1 MVGCLGVLLAALGGW
16 QWVARQQ
23 FLQRGWPDEFPA
35 PIADTGLPPVCVNA
49 ALEQYEGE
57 RLDWA
62 LGLIAEGG
70 ITWVR
75 QRFPWSELEPE
86 PGVFD
91 WAPWDRLVASAV
103 NQGVQL
109 IAVLDS
115 PPAWAGMPPDPEAF
129 ARFAGA
135 FANHY
140 LAQLSYYELWRNPN
154 LGDTWGG
161 QANPYAYAELLAH
174 AAPAIRAADPEARII
189 LGSLAPNVE
198 NGPVNYSETRFLE
211 ILYATGAAPYF
222 DVVSVQ
228 PYGFNT
234 GPEDRQVEPELLNF
248 SRPIL
253 IHEFLVAHGEGDKA
267 LWASDFGWDTAPPD
281 PQAPL
286 WGKGVDEATQ
296 AAYLTG
302 ALTRAEQEWPWMG
315 VLCINNFQPRPATAG
330 LTVPD
335 AEEHWG
341 FALVGPD
348 GQPRAGF
355 QAVQAWATR
364 ERVAGPGVYP
374 GGTPFATFEGSWR
387 LGPLG
392 ADIGVEGPNR
402 ATLIFEG
409 TGVALTV
416 RRGPYQA
423 FLFVTV
429 DGKPAPAL
437 PRDEQGRAFV
447 VLYDPLAA
455 IATVPLAEQL
465 PYGRH
470 TVTVTADRGWY
481 QWALADWRVTDQPD
495 PTPFYAGLA
504 LWGLLG
510 VAGSVLAVSSGRRV
524 TWRAVAPRLTAAG
537 ARLGAAGQVVLTTG
551 VGIVFAFA
559 AWQTWAQGAFR
570 RLGEGT
576 GLAAV
581 LLAAVLFYFSPW
593 LILALGSGAILF
605 LLVFLQPELG
615 LALTIAAAPFYLYP
629 LSLFGKTF
637 SLSELVLLPTLAGW
651 AVAISGQR
659 SAVSGRPSAASDL
672 WSVVCG
678 LWSVVRGS
686 VLAFVLVAIASTLQA
701 EFRHEAL
708 RELRLVILEPVLFY
722 VALVTLP
729 MTRRERWRIVD
740 FFILSAVIV
749 AVIGLVQYFLL
760 GDVITAEGGIRR
772 LRSIYGS
779 PNNVGLY
786 LGRALP
792 FLLVV
797 AASQKESKHQSI
809 KTSTGQRIRAYGR
822 AWLADRRRVLYALAL
837 LPVGAALALSLSKGA
852 LLLGVPAAL
861 MMLGWLA
868 GGRWRKVTLIAL
880 VVLVLALIPL
890 FSTPRFASLLNPT
903 QGTTFLRLA
912 LWRSAFLMARDHPL
926 LGVGPDNFLYA
937 YRTRYVMPSA
947 WEEFNL
953 SHPHNWLLDFAA
965 RLGLPG
971 LAVFFWLQ
979 LVFWRRALPLRHHPD
994 RETRVLALGSMGL
1007 MADLLAHGL
1016 VDASYFVVDLALVF
1030 FLALAMVQGG
1040 TADGKKGEEFESQGF
1055 ATGEGG
1061 EGQ

>member
-1 MVGCLGVLLAALGGW
+1 MLLMQRHPLRWFVVGCLGVLLAVLGGW
-16 QWVARQQ
+16 QWAARLQ
-23 FLQRGWPDEFPA
+23 FLQRGWPEGFPA
-35 PIADTGLPPVCVNA
+35 PVADTGLPRVCVNA

-57 RLDWA
+57 QLTWA
-62 LGLIAEGG
+62 LNLISEGG

-75 QRFPWSELEPE
+75 QHFPWSELEPQ
-86 PGVFD
+86 PGVFE

-103 NQGVQL
+103 EQGVQL

-140 LAQLSYYELWRNPN
+140 MAQLSYYELWRNPN

-161 QANPYAYAELLAH
+161 QANPYAYAALLAH

-198 NGPVNYSETRFLE
+198 AGPVNYSEIHFLE

-222 DVVSVQ
+222 DVVAVQ
-228 PYGFNT
+228 PYGFNS
-234 GPEDRQVEPELLNF
+234 GPDDRRAEAGLLNF

-253 IHEFLVAHGEGDKA
+253 IREFLEAQGEGHKA

-286 WGKGVDEATQ
+286 WGQGVDEATQ

-302 ALTRAEQEWPWMG
+302 ALTRVEQEWPWMG
-315 VLCINNFQPRPATAG
+315 VLCINNFQPRPAMTSG

-341 FALVGPD
+341 FALVGPE

-374 GGTPFATFEGSWR
+374 GGTALAHFEGTWR

-392 ADIGVEGPNR
+392 ADMGITGPNR
-402 ATLIFEG
+402 VTLMFEG

-455 IATVPLAEQL
+455 VATVPLAEQL

-495 PTPFYAGLA
+495 PRPFYAGLA
-504 LWGLLG
+504 LWGVLG

-524 TWRAVAPRLTAAG
+524 SWRAVAPRLTAACT
-537 ARLGAAGQVVLTTG
+537 RLGAVGQVVLTTG

-559 AWQTWAQGAFR
+559 AWQTWAQGLFR

-576 GLAAV
+576 GLVAV
-581 LLAAVLFYFSPW
+581 LLAAGLFYFSPW
-593 LILALGSGAILF
+593 LILALGSGAVLF
-605 LLVFLQPELG
+605 LLVFLHPELG
-615 LALTIAAAPFYLYP
+615 LALTIAAAPFYLHP

-637 SLSELVLLPTLAGW
+637 SLAELVLLPTLAGW
-651 AVAISGQR
+651 AVTMSRQWSRDSHQR
-659 SAVSGRPSAASDL
+659 SAVSEL
-672 WSVVCG
+672 WSV
-678 LWSVVRGS
+678 LRGP
-686 VLAFVLVAIASTLQA
+686 VLALVLVAIASTLQA

-729 MTRRERWRIVD
+729 LNKHDRWRIVD
-740 FFILSAVIV
+740 FFILSAVMV
-749 AVIGLVQYFLL
+749 AVVGLVQYFLL

-792 FLLVV
+792 LLLVV
-797 AASQKESKHQSI
+797 VASQKES
-809 KTSTGQRIRAYGR
+809 TGQRIKAYGM
-822 AWLADRRRVLYALAL
+822 ALLADRRRVLYALAL

-880 VVLVLALIPL
+880 VVLGLALIPL

-971 LAVFFWLQ
+971 LAVFLWLQ
-979 LVFWRRALPLRHHPD
+979 VAFWRTAWPLRNHPD
-994 RETRVLALGSMGL
+994 REMRVLALGSMGL

-1016 VDASYFVVDLALVF
+1016 VDASYFVVDLAFVF
-1030 FLALAMVQGG
+1030 FLALAMVQWGA
-1040 TADGKKGEEFESQGF
+1040 ADGSEGEKFERDSF